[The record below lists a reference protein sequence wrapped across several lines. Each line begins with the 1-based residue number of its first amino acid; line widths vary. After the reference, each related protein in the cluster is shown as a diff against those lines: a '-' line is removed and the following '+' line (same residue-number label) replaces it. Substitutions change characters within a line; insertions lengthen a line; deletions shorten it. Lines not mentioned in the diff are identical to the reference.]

1 MILEKCVIILGGSI
15 SQKAFVNS
23 IIASNY
29 KVILVDKNFYSPLKD
44 KVHFFLNTDIK
55 NHKKIILKLS
65 KFKSKLKFVASYT
78 IADYGINTLAKI
90 NKKFKIIGLNEK
102 LAGFFTNKELTKKK
116 IIEAN
121 VDVPKTFYYGDFKK
135 FKNFLEKD
143 NLENYEK
150 LVIKCPDQNNS
161 IGLTI
166 LKKINK
172 LELKRSVINSLKFSK
187 NVIIEEFIEG
197 KTYSIDCIIINNNIK
212 IVSTSENIYYSKN
225 KINNFCV
232 LQPSKLKKKIIGQIK
247 RKIFKIF
254 DKVKNYKGPLTI
266 DFIVNKDKIYFLEI
280 SPHFHSASAEVLRN
294 NGNPLLDYI
303 KCTELNKIINFR
315 RKPNQI
321 IMLIK
326 KFRINKL
333 GKVTNL
339 LKKIISDEK
348 FIHFECDA
356 YNEKKHLKKK
366 FTLIIWLRFK
376 NSKIPE
382 YLIKNI

>member
-1 MILEKCVIILGGSI
+1 MTREKCVIILGGSI
-15 SQKAFVNS
+15 SQKTFVNS

-44 KVHFFLNTDIK
+44 KVHFFLNIDVQ

-65 KFKSKLKFVASYT
+65 KFKPKLKFIASYT
-78 IADYGINTLAKI
+78 IADYGVSTLAKI
-90 NKKFKIIGLNEK
+90 NKKFRIIGLDEK
-102 LAGFFTNKELTKKK
+102 LISFFTNKELTKKK

-135 FKNFLEKD
+135 FKNFHEKN
-143 NLENYEK
+143 NLKNYKK

-166 LKKINK
+166 LKKVNN

-225 KINNFCV
+225 KIKNFCIM
-232 LQPSKLKKKIIGQIK
+232 QPSKLKKKIIEK
-247 RKIFKIF
+247 VKKKIFKIF

-266 DFIVNKDKIYFLEI
+266 DFIVNKDKIYFIEI
-280 SPHFHSASAEVLRN
+280 SPHFHSPSAEVLRN

-303 KCTELNKIINFR
+303 KCTELNKIINFK

-321 IMLIK
+321 ITLVK

-339 LKKIISDEK
+339 LKKIICDKK
-348 FIHFECDA
+348 FIHYECDA
-356 YNEKKHLKKK
+356 YNEKKNLKKT

-382 YLIKNI
+382 YLTKDL